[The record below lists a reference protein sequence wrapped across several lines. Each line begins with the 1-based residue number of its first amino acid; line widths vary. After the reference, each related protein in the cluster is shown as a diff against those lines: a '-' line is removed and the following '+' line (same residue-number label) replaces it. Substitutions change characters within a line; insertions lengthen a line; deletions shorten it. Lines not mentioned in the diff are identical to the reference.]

1 MREISVTA
9 RRKVWRHG
17 IAAGALM
24 ALAAT
29 TAQAQQK
36 QQAAADDSLE
46 EIVVTGSRIARPNLT
61 QPTPVQVINAEAI
74 QATGLTSTVDVL
86 SQLPQTQNDMGP
98 STNARFIN
106 GAGVN
111 FANLRGLGEYRTL
124 TLVDGKRHVGSLS
137 GRNGSGGTSLVDL
150 NSIPPALIE
159 RIEVVTGGTSAVYGA
174 DAVAGVVNVITKKNY
189 EGAEA
194 TIQYNWSDGDGYQST
209 DVSAIVGHNFDGGRG
224 NITLAVDYNHDL
236 GLYGKDRP
244 EALYN
249 YTLVANPASK
259 SASDGIPDRITISP
273 TLSSVLAASGAPVI
287 RTWLDA
293 AHPQYSYTFKPD
305 GSGIVPFNR
314 GTLINGIPAGNKTSA
329 GDANSIGGD
338 GYNPSK
344 YLTLRTPNIREVADT
359 LVNYRLA
366 QDLGPIDTLNF
377 FADLKY
383 SDSRGTSRSTPFTNG
398 TGTPGTGTNGQL
410 GSGALTI
417 QADNAYL
424 PSDLKALLATDKVS
438 SFTITRVNDDWYG
451 PREYAYEYEVMRGV
465 FGLNGDLTNG
475 WHYEAYYDYG
485 RNRTSFVNTDKV
497 VSLFNQQLDA
507 VNVGGKIVCRDAT
520 AQANG
525 CVPINPF
532 VVGPLSAAQK
542 AYAYTYT
549 KEMATLQQHDA
560 AFNLNGDLFK
570 FPALFSGTVA
580 PVSFAAGVEYRKEES
595 VDKTDFL
602 QNQPTGTIY
611 GNQNGSVSGSY
622 DTTEVYGELSVPVLR
637 DLPFAKAVDLD
648 LAYRYSDYSLAG
660 PASTWNIQAG
670 WAVNDDV
677 KLRGGIARAVRAPNI
692 DDLFTPAG
700 DNFLGVS
707 DPCSVENIGANAT
720 RAANCAK
727 VVPAGY
733 KSSDFGNPSTRT
745 GGNINL
751 KPEIGRTLTAGAV
764 FTPTF
769 IPGLNVTAD
778 YWLVKITQGQAA
790 LTSNSI
796 LTNCYDLSAAAQCGL
811 ITRRADGS
819 IATIYGNTVNIGK
832 EVVRGLDF
840 QVDYAFELDKVG
852 LQNMG
857 GLNLGFTGTW
867 VPESIIIQDPAH
879 AENKLYRAGTVGY
892 PHLKGRFTG
901 TWDWNNLTVTW
912 SSRFIGESET
922 FPNST
927 AEIADFNKIPTYW
940 YHDISARYR
949 WKNVT
954 VFGGINNL
962 ADKMPP
968 AVPFLYQGSYQGGSY
983 ATFPVT
989 TGGGGS
995 YDVVGRT
1002 FFVGTTV
1009 KF

>member
-1 MREISVTA
+1 M
-9 RRKVWRHG
+9 
-17 IAAGALM
+17 
-24 ALAAT
+24 
-29 TAQAQQK
+29 
-36 QQAAADDSLE
+36 
-46 EIVVTGSRIARPNLT
+46 
-61 QPTPVQVINAEAI
+61 
-74 QATGLTSTVDVL
+74 
-86 SQLPQTQNDMGP
+86 
-98 STNARFIN
+98 
-106 GAGVN
+106 
-111 FANLRGLGEYRTL
+111 
-124 TLVDGKRHVGSLS
+124 
-137 GRNGSGGTSLVDL
+137 
-150 NSIPPALIE
+150 
-159 RIEVVTGGTSAVYGA
+159 
-174 DAVAGVVNVITKKNY
+174 
-189 EGAEA
+189 
-194 TIQYNWSDGDGYQST
+194 
-209 DVSAIVGHNFDGGRG
+209 
-224 NITLAVDYNHDL
+224 
-236 GLYGKDRP
+236 
-244 EALYN
+244 YN
-249 YTLVANPASK
+249 YSLVANPA
-259 SASDGIPDRITISP
+259 GTPGRISISP
-273 TLSSVLAASGAPVI
+273 TVSSVFAASGAPVI

-293 AHPQYSYTFKPD
+293 SHPQYSYTFKTD
-305 GSGIVPFNR
+305 GSGIIPFNR

-329 GDANSIGGD
+329 GDTVSIGGD
-338 GYNPSK
+338 GVNTSK
-344 YLTLRTPNIREVADT
+344 YLTLRTPNLRQVADT
-359 LVNYRLA
+359 VVNYRLA
-366 QDLGPIDTLNF
+366 EGLGPIDTLNF
-377 FADLKY
+377 FSDMKY
-383 SDSRGTSRSTPFTNG
+383 SNSRGTSRSTPMTNG
-398 TGTPGTGTNGQL
+398 TGTPPTGTNGVT

-424 PSDLKALLATDKVS
+424 PSDLKALLTADKLS
-438 SFTITRVNDDWYG
+438 SFTITRLNDDWYG
-451 PREYAYEYEVMRGV
+451 PREYSYEYEVMRGV

-485 RNRTSFVNTDKV
+485 RNHTSLVNTDRV

-525 CVPINPF
+525 CLPINPF

-549 KEMATLQQHDA
+549 KELATLQQHDA

-570 FPALFSGTVA
+570 FPALFSGTMA
-580 PVSFAAGVEYRKEES
+580 PVSFAAGFEYRKEES

-602 QNQPTGTIY
+602 ANQPTGTIY
-611 GNQNGSVSGSY
+611 GNQNGSVAGSY
-622 DTTEVYGELSVPVLR
+622 DTKEWYGELSIPVLR
-637 DLPFAKAVDLD
+637 DIPFAKAVDLD

-707 DPCSVENIGANAT
+707 DPCSVENINNGGAT
-720 RAANCAK
+720 RKANCSA

-733 KSSDFGNPSTRT
+733 KSTDFGNPSVRT

-769 IPGLNVTAD
+769 VPGLNITAD

-790 LTSNSI
+790 LNQNSI
-796 LTNCYDLSAAAQCGL
+796 LSNCYDLSATAQCAL
-811 ITRRADGS
+811 INRRADGS

-840 QVDYAFELDKVG
+840 AVDYAFELDKVG
-852 LQNMG
+852 LENMG
-857 GLNLGFTGTW
+857 GLALGFTGTW
-867 VPESIIIQDPAH
+867 VPENIVIQDPAH

-901 TWDWNNLTVTW
+901 TWDWNNLSVTW

-922 FPNST
+922 FPNQAAT
-927 AEIADFNKIPTYW
+927 ATDFNVIPTYW
-940 YHDISARYR
+940 YHDVSARYR
-949 WKNVT
+949 WKNIT

-968 AVPFLYQGSYQGGSY
+968 AVPFLYQGSYQGGSFG
-983 ATFPVT
+983 TFPVT

-995 YDVVGRT
+995 YDIVGRT